1 MAYPVTKNR
10 ETVSTKTKFVSL
22 TKLSRCIILEA
33 TQEEGGS
40 GSFVEPV
47 HFSQLRKEQQDKQES
62 HLFGGATFESA
73 FGDSSELDSLGIC
86 GFDEA
91 ECCNSLFVSWFAF
104 SFSGSAPLK
113 EMLFAPSPDNLK
125 FGQTKHSYIYW
136 SATALKNF
144 SAKSEKLMS
153 ILLILHSGSLHTLL
167 AHLIHS
173 YPFTA
178 SILPVS
184 FEEKWQCFS
193 SKHKN
198 KSYISR

>member
-1 MAYPVTKNR
+1 M
-10 ETVSTKTKFVSL
+10 STKTKFVSL

-91 ECCNSLFVSWFAF
+91 ECCNSLFVS
-104 SFSGSAPLK
+104 
-113 EMLFAPSPDNLK
+113 
-125 FGQTKHSYIYW
+125 
-136 SATALKNF
+136 
-144 SAKSEKLMS
+144 
-153 ILLILHSGSLHTLL
+153 
-167 AHLIHS
+167 
-173 YPFTA
+173 
-178 SILPVS
+178 
-184 FEEKWQCFS
+184 
-193 SKHKN
+193 
-198 KSYISR
+198 